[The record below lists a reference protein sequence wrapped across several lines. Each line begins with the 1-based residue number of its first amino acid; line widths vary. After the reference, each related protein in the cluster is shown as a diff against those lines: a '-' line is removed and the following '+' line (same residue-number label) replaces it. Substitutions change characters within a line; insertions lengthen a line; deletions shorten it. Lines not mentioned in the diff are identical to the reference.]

1 MAHRSS
7 EARRIRR
14 ELDKQL
20 AAVAVATRQPLTWTP
35 EEVAVLDMISNV
47 FDRKALLE
55 ARLPVADD
63 DKALV
68 KLSGEIRLLEGHAA
82 RLLKSIRVE
91 MPKTAPESKRTVKAR
106 AAANVRWKTG

>member
-1 MAHRSS
+1 MAHSP

-20 AAVAVATRQPLTWTP
+20 AAVSAATRQTLTWTP
-35 EEVAVLDMISNV
+35 EEAAVLDMLSNV

-68 KLSGEIRLLEGHAA
+68 KLSSEIRLIEGHAA
-82 RLLKSIRVE
+82 RLLKSIRIE
-91 MPKTAPESKRTVKAR
+91 MPKAKTESTRTIKAQ
-106 AAANVRWKTG
+106 AAANARWKTG